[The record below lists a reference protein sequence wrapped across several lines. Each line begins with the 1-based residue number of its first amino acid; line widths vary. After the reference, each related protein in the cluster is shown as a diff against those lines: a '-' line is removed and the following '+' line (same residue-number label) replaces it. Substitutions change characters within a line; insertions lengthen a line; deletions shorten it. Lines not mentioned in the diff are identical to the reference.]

1 MNKHLPTDEIANE
14 LAHSS
19 FFQRTQTAGPR
30 QPGQRKAS
38 KASPVAQSPTQAQ
51 PAAQPSP
58 QGFAGN
64 GPITNAVEQAPAAR
78 ATKAK
83 QGADKQDSLP
93 AVMTSGRRDADLKTW
108 QEIIENTETQSSALR
123 LTREERYAVEDMV
136 NELRRQEKI
145 KTSMNEIA
153 RLGLLVLIQDFKQ
166 NRQQS
171 LVYQVKKS

>member
-1 MNKHLPTDEIANE
+1 
-14 LAHSS
+14 
-19 FFQRTQTAGPR
+19 
-30 QPGQRKAS
+30 
-38 KASPVAQSPTQAQ
+38 
-51 PAAQPSP
+51 
-58 QGFAGN
+58 
-64 GPITNAVEQAPAAR
+64 
-78 ATKAK
+78 
-83 QGADKQDSLP
+83 
-93 AVMTSGRRDADLKTW
+93 MTSRRRDADLKTW